1 MIAPATASHLIR
13 KQRDMM
19 RPQTCLVLAKYMA
32 SLLSL
37 GVLFASHAAR
47 SEPVT
52 NRILSGYQILVEQ
65 KCAIVKIN
73 FEHRIRY
80 VSHFPLRSGTEL
92 RIMLRPIDP
101 RQFDL
106 DGSMREALRPPQDR
120 SLGIKAIQ
128 YEAAIAEGPTL
139 TILFDRPVNF
149 DAAGGADFQSLVF
162 TVTNLKTGNACRPV
176 FPSRAA
182 NGWETVVKAR
192 DGSSEVAIAR
202 PPRPVAIPP
211 VPVTPDVPTV
221 AGTAAPVATSARP
234 PTNGPVVS
242 GPTEVTVAKKE
253 SGANASDAAVATLIG
268 EARDALR
275 QGKFAHAIT
284 QLTKAVQLPES
295 RRSPEARELL
305 GVAYQKD
312 RQPAAAK
319 SVYEDYLRRYPNGDG
334 SDGVRQRLQA
344 IETADASP
352 AVNLRTPTVG
362 PAAIDGG
369 STQPGGRIA
378 SGSYWSVSG
387 SLSSFYIKD
396 DTHSVMR
403 DPTLTLDL
411 NSTKDDHQIHQNTV
425 LTSFDLAAAWGNPDM
440 KAKFR
445 FSGTEENRFGSEE
458 ANVAGVSALFLDMA
472 IRSWDTEFRI
482 GRQTRNTDGVLGR
495 FDGAVITYHVNPLF
509 SLTAL
514 GGSPV
519 EFRSD
524 LPFKDDRYFY
534 GGAVNFGPYRG
545 FDADVYAIE
554 QMDRSIIDRQAVGTE
569 LHYNDANK
577 SIFATVDYD
586 THFNELDAA
595 IFTGTW
601 TFADKSV
608 LRLGADY
615 RKAPFLTTW
624 NALLGQPYTTLY
636 DLLKAASI
644 EHWNLEQMAIDRTA
658 TYQSSTVG
666 YSRALTDKLQINLD
680 FTQAHIDG
688 TITSFNV
695 NGTPDMGDEYYYSAQ
710 LVGTGLFLPND
721 LYTAAFRYSDLK
733 NSQNFAVDLSTRYPW
748 SEALR
753 IQPRIVAGYTE
764 GKGGTPFDEY
774 TLLPSL
780 LIDYFLRKDLSFEVE
795 VGNRWT
801 WRTLGTTRSTE
812 DEFLITAGFRLDFYA
827 DAQNCLTPSVFCRTS
842 SQAAR

>member
-1 MIAPATASHLIR
+1 MRQQLCLSPPKYIAYL
-13 KQRDMM
+13 
-19 RPQTCLVLAKYMA
+19 L
-32 SLLSL
+32 LLSTL
-37 GVLFASHAAR
+37 CASTAAR

-52 NRILSGYQILVEQ
+52 DRVLSGYQILVEP
-65 KCAIVKIN
+65 KCTLIKVN
-73 FEHRIRY
+73 FNHRIRY

-106 DGSMREALRPPQDR
+106 DGSMREALRPPQER

-149 DAAGGADFQSLVF
+149 DAGGGADFQSLVF
-162 TVTNLKTGNACRPV
+162 SVTNIKAGNACKPV
-176 FPSRAA
+176 FPGRAA
-182 NGWETVVKAR
+182 NGWETVISAR

-202 PPRPVAIPP
+202 PPKPVAIPS

-221 AGTAAPVATSARP
+221 AGSAAPVAASARP
-234 PTNGPVVS
+234 TADGPTVS
-242 GPTEVTVAKKE
+242 GPTEVTVAKKD
-253 SGANASDAAVATLIG
+253 SGANASDAAAATLIG

-275 QGKFAHAIT
+275 QGKFGLAIA
-284 QLTKAVQLPES
+284 QIKKAVQLPEN

-319 SVYEDYLRRYPNGDG
+319 SVYEDYLRRYPNGEG
-334 SDGVRQRLQA
+334 SEGVRQRLQA
-344 IETADASP
+344 IETADAP
-352 AVNLRTPTVG
+352 PVLNLRAPTIG
-362 PAAIDGG
+362 PAAIDG

-387 SLSSFYIKD
+387 SLSTFYIRD

-403 DPTLTLDL
+403 DPTLALDL
-411 NSTKDDHQIHQNTV
+411 NSTKDDHQIHQNTL
-425 LTSFDLAAAWGNPDM
+425 LTSFDLAAAWGNPEM
-440 KAKFR
+440 KSKFR
-445 FSGTEENRFGSEE
+445 FSGTEDNRFGTQET
-458 ANVAGVSALFLDMA
+458 NVTGISALFLDTT
-472 IRSWDTEFRI
+472 IKNWDTEFKI
-482 GRQTRNTDGVLGR
+482 GRQTRNTGGILGR
-495 FDGAVITYHVNPLF
+495 FDGAVITYQVNPLF
-509 SLTAL
+509 GITAV

-534 GGAVNFGPYRG
+534 GGSVNFGPYRG

-624 NALLGQPYTTLY
+624 NAIQGQPYATLY
-636 DLLKAASI
+636 DLLKAYTESQ
-644 EHWNLEQMAIDRTA
+644 LRQMAIDRTA
-658 TYQSSTVG
+658 TYQSSNIG
-666 YSRALTDKLQINLD
+666 YSRALTDKLQLNLD

-688 TITSFNV
+688 TIASFNV
-695 NGTPDMGDEYYYSAQ
+695 NGTPDMGDEFFYSAQ
-710 LVGTGLFLPND
+710 LVGTSLFLPND
-721 LYTAAFRYSDLK
+721 LYTVAFRYSDLK
-733 NSQNFAVDLSTRYPW
+733 ESQNFAVDLSTRYPW
-748 SEALR
+748 TENLR
-753 IQPRIVAGYTE
+753 IQPRIVGAFTE
-764 GKGGTPFDEY
+764 GKGTPFDEY

-780 LIDYFLRKDLSFEVE
+780 LFDYFLRKDLNFEVE
-795 VGNRWT
+795 VGERWT
-801 WRTLGTTRSTE
+801 WRTQGTTRSTE
-812 DEFLITAGFRLDFYA
+812 NEFLITAGFRLDFYA

-842 SQAAR
+842 SQAVK